1 MKIVNVERLVDKLVK
16 EFSETIDRNK
26 MIYDDSLIS
35 YENVCNSCKI
45 YIALFVIAFLIIAGT
60 HSAYFYFP
68 WYLKYVMLILTLL
81 KQQFIKHVKG
91 KY

>member
-35 YENVCNSCKI
+35 YENVYYSCKI
-45 YIALFVIAFLIIAGT
+45 YIALFVMVFLIIAGT
-60 HSAYFYFP
+60 HGAYFYFH
-68 WYLKYVMLILTLL
+68 WYLKGSDSYVNIDITETA
-81 KQQFIKHVKG
+81 I
-91 KY
+91 Y